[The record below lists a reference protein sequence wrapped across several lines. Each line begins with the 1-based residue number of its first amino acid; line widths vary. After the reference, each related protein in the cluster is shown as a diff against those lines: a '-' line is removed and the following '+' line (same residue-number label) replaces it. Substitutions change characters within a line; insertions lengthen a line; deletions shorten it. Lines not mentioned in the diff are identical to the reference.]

1 MEWKGIRGTVLEKVS
16 MKRYTSMRVG
26 GPVDYLIYPV
36 DGDDLKAVVR
46 QLNRRGVP
54 YRFLG
59 NGTNV
64 IVHDAGFKAALI
76 RITRMRSLRYGRE
89 SGRDYV
95 DVSGGVSLSGLIR
108 ENARH
113 ALAGLELLYWIPGTV
128 GGAVKMNAGSFGA
141 SISDALTRAEVMDE
155 HGNVTLME
163 GPRMAFGHRTSAVGG
178 RHCVLRARF
187 ALKAGDRDAIRA
199 DMERVYTE
207 RKARHPME
215 SPSAGSV
222 FKGLHGKP
230 AWTFIEK
237 AGLKG
242 TRIGDA
248 VVSEKH
254 ANFIVNA
261 GSAKA
266 VDVKRLIDQVK
277 SEVFERF
284 GVVLEEEVE
293 TWGFDG

>member
-1 MEWKGIRGTVLEKVS
+1 MEWKGIRGTVLERVS

-26 GPVDYLIYPV
+26 GPVEYLIYPMDV
-36 DGDDLKAVVR
+36 DDLKAVVR
-46 QLNRRGVP
+46 RLNEGGIP

-64 IVHDAGFKAALI
+64 IVHDRGLKAALI
-76 RITRMRSLRYGRE
+76 RLTRMRSRRYGRE
-89 SGRDYV
+89 GPAQVV
-95 DVSGGVSLSGLIR
+95 DVSGGVSLPALIR
-108 ENARH
+108 ENARR
-113 ALAGLELLYWIPGTV
+113 GLSGMERLYWIPGTV
-128 GGAVKMNAGSFGA
+128 GGAVKMNAGSFGT
-141 SISDALTRAEVMDE
+141 SIAHVLARAEVMDAR
-155 HGNVTLME
+155 GDVSVLE
-163 GPRMAFGHRTSAVGG
+163 GSRMDFGYRRSAVGD
-178 RHCVLRARF
+178 RCVLTARF
-187 ALKAGDRDAIRA
+187 TLKTGDRDAIRA
-199 DMERVYTE
+199 DMEHVYAE

-215 SPSAGSV
+215 LPSAGSV
-222 FKGLHGKP
+222 FKGVEGKP
-230 AWTFIEK
+230 AWTFIER

-242 TRIGDA
+242 ARIGDA

-266 VDVKRLIDQVK
+266 ADIKRLIDQVK
-277 SEVFERF
+277 NEVFQRL